1 MLVWLLPSFLWT
13 GEALDETDRPF
24 APFFGGVN
32 PHHLSKSGSDF
43 KRREGEEDE
52 LKVEDR
58 LSSIY
63 SAITVE
69 SSFAKVYNRL
79 FCPQC
84 VARLAVISA
93 VGVSCNYQLIV
104 FTDELKLVKNYLNQ
118 L

>member
-1 MLVWLLPSFLWT
+1 MLIWLLPSFLWT

-24 APFFGGVN
+24 APLFGGVN
-32 PHHLSKSGSDF
+32 PAHLSKSGSDF
-43 KRREGEEDE
+43 KRREGEEQD

-93 VGVSCNYQLIV
+93 VGVS
-104 FTDELKLVKNYLNQ
+104 
-118 L
+118 